1 MVLCLWLLLVKRC
14 MWKIKSIN
22 VILMLLILWWR
33 IFGLI
38 LLLIGIMLLIGYKL
52 NGVSEVL
59 VLVCWKKCNN
69 LKIG

>member
-1 MVLCLWLLLVKRC
+1 

-52 NGVSEVL
+52 NGVSEVQFWF
-59 VLVCWKKCNN
+59 VGRSV
-69 LKIG
+69 II